1 MNNYMLVNLLIAII
15 SIVLLILII
24 FKIKKLIKLRNNNVN
39 KVDKG
44 LNEVLPEI
52 TEEINIL
59 NEDTVERIIEEI
71 TDIDNE
77 NVTSYFEVTNSVV
90 ITNSNIII

>member
-1 MNNYMLVNLLIAII
+1 MNNYMLVNLLIVII

-44 LNEVLPEI
+44 LNEVLAEI
-52 TEEINIL
+52 TEEINS
-59 NEDTVERIIEEI
+59 EEI
-71 TDIDNE
+71 SDTPICNGSE
-77 NVTSYFEVTNSVV
+77 
-90 ITNSNIII
+90 

>member
-1 MNNYMLVNLLIAII
+1 MLINIIKAII
-15 SIVLLILII
+15 SIVIIKLNI

-44 LNEVLPEI
+44 LNEVLAEI

>member
-44 LNEVLPEI
+44 LNEVLAEI

-59 NEDTVERIIEEI
+59 NGYTVEKIIEEI

>member
-1 MNNYMLVNLLIAII
+1 MNNYMLVNLLIAIMG
-15 SIVLLILII
+15 IVLLILIF
-24 FKIKKLIKLRNNNVN
+24 FKIKTLIKLRDNNLN

-44 LNEVLPEI
+44 LSEVLNEI

-59 NEDTVERIIEEI
+59 NEDTDERVIEEI
-71 TDIDNE
+71 TDINNDD
-77 NVTSYFEVTNSVV
+77 VTSYFEVTNSVV